1 VRSVAVIHSIR
12 MRNWRSYDDA
22 EIDLD
27 HPLVFFVAPNGVG
40 KSSLYEAVQRC
51 LLGFPSTRDSGRS
64 VRSGADSATLDMELT
79 IGEHRVSV
87 TRTVTRGGRTA
98 FEASCDGRSIDEPQL
113 RDLLS
118 SAWAADW
125 ALIDR
130 LAFGDLDPGKQ
141 IKATLPIREH
151 LADLMGVTP
160 LLEAATELRTAQVAA
175 RKRVTGLREDVS
187 GSQEAIDNA
196 TAALGGAE
204 DSLSHV
210 ASAHT
215 DLSRRIEQAE
225 SLARAADAWSSYRS
239 AAALYTDE
247 AAELVAEMSQRMNIE
262 VADPAIDL
270 DAVRTATER
279 DLRSARDAQTESTR
293 RAAQSTA
300 AADVLGRPVE
310 NCPTCLRPLGDEE
323 RIQALQS
330 HGSSI
335 QDAEA
340 AREEAAVAIDKVE
353 RRLRDITHF
362 TRQFDRL
369 TPPNPPEH
377 EDPGPRV
384 IDELA
389 ELRAQGGA
397 LSERLGEARAHR
409 DSARRT
415 LELEQANVDDAR
427 RLNRAARE
435 ELLFETMAGVFERV
449 ANHYLSER
457 IEPLTQ
463 DVAHRWKLLMGQ
475 EGLVLEPTGEF
486 RLTRGTVDLQ
496 SSDMSGGERAIAG
509 IVVRLLV
516 TAAATRIP
524 TSWYD
529 EPLEHLDPRR
539 RAAVAQTLVSAAAT
553 GAIDQIVVTTYEE
566 RMVQQLAS
574 AAPELVTIVYADSD
588 LAETE
593 NLTASAGL

>member
-1 VRSVAVIHSIR
+1 MIHKIR
-12 MRNWRSYDDA
+12 IRNWRSYGDA

-27 HPLVFFVAPNGVG
+27 RPLIFFVAPNGVG
-40 KSSLYEAVQRC
+40 KSSLYEAAQRC
-51 LLGFPSTRDSGRS
+51 LLGFPSTMEASRG
-64 VRSGADSATLDMELT
+64 VRGDADLATLAMELT
-79 IGEHRVSV
+79 IGEHQVSV
-87 TRTVTRGGRTA
+87 GRTVTRSGRAT
-98 FEASCDGRSIDEPQL
+98 FEASCDGRPIDETRL
-113 RDLLS
+113 LELLS
-118 SAWAADW
+118 STWAADP

-130 LAFGDLDPGKQ
+130 LAFGDLAPGRRTKS
-141 IKATLPIREH
+141 TLPIREH

-160 LLEAATELRTAQVAA
+160 LLEAAAELRTAQASA
-175 RKRVTGLREDVS
+175 RKRVAGLREDVS
-187 GSQEAIDNA
+187 GSQEAIESA
-196 TAALGGAE
+196 SAALESAE
-204 DSLSHV
+204 FAFERAQLEHSELSGRITRAV
-210 ASAHT
+210 SQASN
-215 DLSRRIEQAE
+215 AE
-225 SLARAADAWSSYRS
+225 AWDSYRNN
-239 AAALYTDE
+239 AKLYADEVAAL
-247 AAELVAEMSQRMNIE
+247 VVEMNQRMSIE
-262 VADPAIDL
+262 VADPAVDL
-270 DAVRTATER
+270 DAARTATEH
-279 DLRSARDAQTESTR
+279 DLQSARDAQTESAR
-293 RAAQSTA
+293 QAAHSTA
-300 AADVLGRPVE
+300 AVDVLAQPVE
-310 NCPTCLRPLGDEE
+310 SCPTCLRPLDDEE
-323 RIQALQS
+323 RIRALQS
-330 HGSSI
+330 HGSSVER
-335 QDAEA
+335 AETE
-340 AREEAAVAIDKVE
+340 REEAAVAINEVE
-353 RRLRDITHF
+353 RRLRDITNF

-377 EDPGPRV
+377 EDPDPHV

-389 ELRAQGGA
+389 ELRTQGGT

-409 DSARRT
+409 DSARST
-415 LELEQANVDDAR
+415 LERERTNVDDAS

-435 ELLFETMAGVFERV
+435 ELLFETMAGVCESV

-475 EGLVLEPTGEF
+475 EGLVLEPTGEY
-486 RLTRGTVDLQ
+486 RLTRGTVNLQ
-496 SSDMSGGERAIAG
+496 SGDMSGGERAIAG

-574 AAPELVTIVYADSD
+574 AAPELVTIVYADAD

-593 NLTASAGL
+593 NSPASAGL

>member
-1 VRSVAVIHSIR
+1 MIR
-12 MRNWRSYDDA
+12 KIRIRNWRSYGDA

-27 HPLVFFVAPNGVG
+27 RPLVFFVAPNGVG
-40 KSSLYEAVQRC
+40 KSSLYEAAQRC
-51 LLGFPSTRDSGRS
+51 LLGFPSTKEASRG
-64 VRSGADSATLDMELT
+64 VRGDADLATLAMDLT
-79 IGEHRVSV
+79 IGEHQVSV
-87 TRTVTRGGRTA
+87 NRTVPRGGRAT
-98 FEASCDGRSIDEPQL
+98 FEASSDGRPIDETRL
-113 RDLLS
+113 LELLS
-118 SAWAADW
+118 SSWAADP
-125 ALIDR
+125 ALINR
-130 LAFGDLDPGKQ
+130 LAFGDLDPGRRAKS
-141 IKATLPIREH
+141 TLPIREH

-160 LLEAATELRTAQVAA
+160 LLEAAAELRTAQASA
-175 RKRVTGLREDVS
+175 RKRVAGLREDVS
-187 GSQEAIDNA
+187 GSQEAIESAD
-196 TAALGGAE
+196 AALESAE
-204 DSLSHV
+204 HV
-210 ASAHT
+210 FERVQLEHS
-215 DLSRRIEQAE
+215 DLSGRISRAELQASYAE
-225 SLARAADAWSSYRS
+225 SWDSYRS
-239 AAALYTDE
+239 DAKLHADNVAA
-247 AAELVAEMSQRMNIE
+247 LVAEMSQRMNIE
-262 VADPAIDL
+262 VADPAIGL
-270 DAVRTATER
+270 DAARTATER
-279 DLRSARDAQTESTR
+279 DLRSARDAQTDSDR

-310 NCPTCLRPLGDEE
+310 NCPTCLRPLSEAE

-335 QDAEA
+335 RDAEA
-340 AREEAAVAIDKVE
+340 TREEAAVAIDEVE
-353 RRLRDITHF
+353 QRLRAITHF

-389 ELRAQGGA
+389 ELRVQGGT

-486 RLTRGTVDLQ
+486 RLTRGTVDVQ

-588 LAETE
+588 LAETA
-593 NLTASAGL
+593 NLPASAGL